1 MPDSMGA
8 PKKIRG
14 LALEKEVI
22 RLRTAGLSYESIAR
36 NLQCSVGGAHKAC
49 MRAIDRSQREIG
61 EKADKVLDLELRRLD
76 EMLRILWL
84 KVLEGNLSAMDRA
97 LHVMDRRARF
107 LGLDAPEKHEHTG
120 REGGPIEH
128 HYDFSHL
135 SDEEIERQLETAA
148 VAEAE
153 SIARGA
159 AAEGEAG

>member
-1 MPDSMGA
+1 MSETEHR
-8 PKKIRG
+8 KLRG
-14 LALEKEVI
+14 LALEKEVV
-22 RLRTAGLSYESIAR
+22 RLRIAGLHYESIAR
-36 NLQCSVGGAHKAC
+36 NLECSVGGAHKAC
-49 MRAIDRSQREIG
+49 MRAIDRSQKEIAEEAG
-61 EKADKVLDLELRRLD
+61 KVLDLELRRLD

-97 LHVMDRRARF
+97 LHIMDRRARY

-135 SDEEIERQLETAA
+135 SDEEIEQQLETAA